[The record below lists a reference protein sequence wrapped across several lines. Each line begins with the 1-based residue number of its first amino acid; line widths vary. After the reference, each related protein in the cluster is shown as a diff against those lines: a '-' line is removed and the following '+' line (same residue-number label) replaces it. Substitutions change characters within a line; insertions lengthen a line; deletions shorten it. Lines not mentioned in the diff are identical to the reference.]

1 MVTGGEAIAK
11 SLIEEGV
18 DTVFGLPGTHVL
30 GLYAALHDYRDRIKH
45 VLGRFEPSMGFMADG
60 YARASGR
67 VGVVIVTAG
76 PGATGLVTPLAQASV
91 EGVPIVALAGLTPIR
106 TAGRGYYHEFRDVNA
121 QLNIF
126 KSFTKYAVRV
136 EDPREIPRYW
146 RGPSGWLGRVGLAQS
161 MWSCLGTLLR
171 VRLSGLAM
179 LGRSPRGLSPTQ
191 A

>member
-1 MVTGGEAIAK
+1 MVTGGEAITR

-60 YARASGR
+60 YARASGK
-67 VGVVIVTAG
+67 VGVVIATAG

-91 EGVPIVALAGLTPIR
+91 EGVPIVALVGLTPIR

-121 QLNIF
+121 QLSIF
-126 KSFTKYAVRV
+126 KPFTKLAVRV
-136 EDPREIPRYW
+136 EDPPREIPKVMAKAFRTAKEG
-146 RGPSGWLGRVGLAQS
+146 RPGPPVYVELPRDVIESEMEWIAI
-161 MWSCLGTLLR
+161 LR
-171 VRLSGLAM
+171 
-179 LGRSPRGLSPTQ
+179 RSP
-191 A
+191 